1 MPPTPPQPHRALIV
15 AHGSP
20 ADPAPQQAAV
30 AALAARVAALLPGW
44 QVLGATLAAP
54 GALEQALHAHPPA
67 LIYPLFMAE
76 GWFTRTALPRRLA
89 AAGTT
94 ARQLPAFGT
103 DPALADLVAEAAL
116 IGARAAGLSLHQT
129 TLLLAAHGSPTSTAS
144 ETATRA
150 LAATLATRHAFAAV
164 TLGFLEQPPFLTDA
178 ARNLAPALCLPLFA
192 QRAGHVARDLPA
204 ALAEAGFTGPLLPA
218 IGEHPATAALIARA
232 MARPSG

>member
-1 MPPTPPQPHRALIV
+1 MPATPPQPHCALIV

-30 AALAARVAALLPGW
+30 ATLAAQVAGLLPGW

-54 GALEQALHAHPPA
+54 GALEQALRTHPPA

-103 DPALADLVAEAAL
+103 DLALADLVAEAAL

-129 TLLLAAHGSPTSTAS
+129 TLLLAAHGSPTSPAS
-144 ETATRA
+144 ENAART
-150 LAATLATRHAFAAV
+150 LAATLTARHDFAAV
-164 TLGFLEQPPFLTDA
+164 TVGFLEQPPLLACA
-178 ARNLAPALCLPLFA
+178 ARNLASALCLPLFA

-204 ALAEAGFTGPLLPA
+204 ALADAGFTGTLLPA
-218 IGEHPATAALIARA
+218 IGEHPATPALIARA
-232 MARPSG
+232 LRRATE